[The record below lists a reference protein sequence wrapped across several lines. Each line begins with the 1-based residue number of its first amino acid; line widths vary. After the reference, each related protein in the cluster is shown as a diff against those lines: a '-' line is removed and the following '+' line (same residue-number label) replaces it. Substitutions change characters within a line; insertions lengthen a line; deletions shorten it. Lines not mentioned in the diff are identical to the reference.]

1 MKKDQR
7 GAVVIIEAT
16 FVFPIMFFVIFIMLM
31 SCEAYYQY
39 ARVESACM
47 TAAIR
52 GAARCENP
60 MLEEVQNT
68 GKVPT
73 SPSAVKVRPYRYIFT
88 SEAKNIAGQLEKEL
102 RNQIN
107 GMNSLAFNG
116 IKPSNVHVTVTPKMN
131 IFVSSF
137 QVDCSFQIK
146 LPIRMIFSNDDLAY
160 KYSISMSEPVGD
172 PAEFIRNVSTVQDY
186 LERSEFGEK
195 IENFTAKIKE
205 ALGKIAR
212 FTN

>member
-1 MKKDQR
+1 
-7 GAVVIIEAT
+7 
-16 FVFPIMFFVIFIMLM
+16 
-31 SCEAYYQY
+31 
-39 ARVESACM
+39 
-47 TAAIR
+47 
-52 GAARCENP
+52 
-60 MLEEVQNT
+60 
-68 GKVPT
+68 
-73 SPSAVKVRPYRYIFT
+73 
-88 SEAKNIAGQLEKEL
+88 
-102 RNQIN
+102 
-107 GMNSLAFNG
+107 MNSLAFGG